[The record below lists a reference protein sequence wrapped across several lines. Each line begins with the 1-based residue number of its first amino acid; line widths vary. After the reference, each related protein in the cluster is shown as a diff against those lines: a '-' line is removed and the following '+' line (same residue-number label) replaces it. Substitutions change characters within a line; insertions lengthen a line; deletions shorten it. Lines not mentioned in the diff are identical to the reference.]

1 MFFSCKNSVHFSSAE
16 NYEFHSTPV
25 TFVECVGARMLLQQ
39 ALQQHVLWKKNK
51 GENQQCLTIL
61 NAAVR
66 EGNVH
71 KH

>member
-39 ALQQHVLWKKNK
+39 ALQQHVLWKKN
-51 GENQQCLTIL
+51 
-61 NAAVR
+61 
-66 EGNVH
+66 
-71 KH
+71 